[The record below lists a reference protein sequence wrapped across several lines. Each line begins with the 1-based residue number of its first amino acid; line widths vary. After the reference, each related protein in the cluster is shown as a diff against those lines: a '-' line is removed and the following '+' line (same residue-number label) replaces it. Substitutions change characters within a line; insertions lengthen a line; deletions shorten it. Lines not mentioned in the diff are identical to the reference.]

1 MDYTKYGFTFV
12 RERTL
17 DEISA
22 TLTELVHTKSGAK
35 LIYLDRDDEN
45 KTFSIGFTTPPEDDT
60 GVFHI
65 IEHSVLC
72 GSKKYPLKDPFAE
85 LLKGSLNTFL
95 NAMTYEDRTVY
106 PVSSRCERDFLNL
119 VDVYMDA
126 VLRPNLLTN
135 PAIFRQEGWHYE
147 YDGKELSVNGVVYN
161 EMKGAYSSADE
172 LGGIALQ
179 RALFKDDIYR
189 FDSGGDPS
197 HITDLT
203 YEDLKNAHG
212 KYYHPTNAKIVL
224 DGKMDLDKILPLL
237 DSHLSRYDRQEEITL
252 PKVKAGG
259 VMPNSVI
266 KYEIPEGE
274 KEKGR
279 ARVLYGFVYSDFA
292 DKEAHITASILS
304 DLLCGSN
311 ASTLKKILLE
321 KGLAKDAAMY
331 SIKSAVQTVVI
342 EVRDVDED
350 RICELDET
358 VKNIIDDLVKGG
370 IDKSRLHST
379 LNSIEFRMRERDYAT
394 LPTGIAFAMS
404 VYGSW
409 MHGGAPEDALLI
421 ENELKSVREK
431 IDSGY
436 FEKELHKMTFGCP
449 HRTKVIMLPDKELGK
464 HLAKEEENK
473 LSDILKSLGEEEIKE
488 IQKEDEELK
497 AWQEADESEEA
508 LSSIPTLTL
517 ADIPENSDRPTAE
530 ISDTMGVK
538 TLRCKLK
545 TNGIVYVSMH
555 FDASD
560 VSGEDLLSLSVLS
573 SALINLPTKSY
584 DPLSLQN
591 EIKSNLGTL
600 YASFA
605 IGIKD
610 SVATPYFKVG
620 ASCLT
625 SKIDDLID
633 LLKEILLTTEIDPKN
648 SENKKTFRD
657 LLAQAK
663 SQIEDGMIASGESFA
678 LSRAEASINESA
690 AMSEYLSGYEAYK
703 LISKALED
711 EEKLNCL
718 IDGASKLLHKIVT
731 RERLILSVTGDIPN
745 DLLEKMVKIIP
756 ESKIIPQRKHT
767 ALCADKKEFALI
779 PSKVAYAVL
788 CGKSKNISYDFGI
801 MRVARSILSY
811 EYLWNTV
818 RVRSGAYGA
827 GFVPRRDGTLS
838 FYSYRDPSPE
848 KSLCF
853 YRESSEYLR
862 ELAKSGC
869 DITKFIIG
877 AIGEYDFIITPKT
890 ASAIT
895 VRDYL
900 SGYTAEDENKLR
912 RSMLNMTVEDL
923 VKAADIID
931 ETLSNS
937 SMAIV
942 GGNEHLTRFNNE
954 EISLI
959 KL

>member
-1 MDYTKYGFTFV
+1 MDFTKYGFSFV
-12 RERTL
+12 RERSL
-17 DEISA
+17 DEIA
-22 TLTELVHTKSGAK
+22 ANLTELIHIKSGAK
-35 LIYLDRDDEN
+35 LIYLDREDEN
-45 KTFSIGFTTPPEDDT
+45 KTFSIGFATPPENDT

-126 VLRPNLLTN
+126 VLHPNMLTN

-147 YDGKELSVNGVVYN
+147 YDGTSLSVNGVVYN

-189 FDSGGDPS
+189 YDSGGDPS

-203 YEDLKNAHG
+203 YEGFKSAHQ
-212 KYYHPTNAKIVL
+212 KYYHPSNAKIIL
-224 DGKMDLDKILPLL
+224 DGKMDLEKVLSLL
-237 DSHLSRYDRQEEITL
+237 DSHLCHYDRQSEIIL
-252 PKVKAGG
+252 PKVKKGG
-259 VMPNSVI
+259 VMPTSVI

-274 KEKGR
+274 DESGR
-279 ARVLYGFVYSDFA
+279 VRVLYGFVYSDFK
-292 DKEAHITASILS
+292 DKESQITASILS

-311 ASTLKKILLE
+311 ASTLKKVLLE
-321 KGLAKDAAMY
+321 NGLAKDAAMY
-331 SIKSAVQTVVI
+331 AIKSAVQTVVI
-342 EVRDVDED
+342 EVRDVDEEN
-350 RICELDET
+350 ITKLDET
-358 VKNIIDDLVKGG
+358 VESVIKELINSG
-370 IDKSRLHST
+370 IDKNRLHST

-409 MHGGAPEDALLI
+409 MHGAEPEDALLI
-421 ENELKSVREK
+421 ENELKSIREK
-431 IDSGY
+431 IDSDY
-436 FEKELHKMTFGCP
+436 FEKELHKMTFGAH

-464 HLAKEEENK
+464 RLMKEEEER
-473 LSDILKSLGEEEIKE
+473 LSNILKSLDESEIKE
-488 IQKEDEELK
+488 IQTKDEELK
-497 AWQEADESEEA
+497 KWQQSEESDEA
-508 LSSIPTLTL
+508 LSSVPSLTL
-517 ADIPENSDRPTAE
+517 ADIPEKSDRPTADLTE
-530 ISDTMGVK
+530 TLGVK
-538 TLRCKLK
+538 TLKCPLK
-545 TNGIVYVSMH
+545 TNGIVYLSMH
-555 FDASD
+555 FDASNI
-560 VSGEDLLSLSVLS
+560 SGEDLLSLSVLS

-584 DPLSLQN
+584 NPLKLQN

-600 YASFA
+600 YSSFA
-605 IGIKD
+605 IGIRD
-610 SVATPYFKVG
+610 GSATPYFKLG
-620 ASCLT
+620 ASALT
-625 SKIDDLID
+625 SKTEDLIH
-633 LLKEILLTTEIDPKN
+633 LIGEILLTTSLDSTN
-648 SENKKTFRD
+648 SENKKTIRD

-690 AMSEYLSGYEAYK
+690 AISEYLSGYEAYK
-703 LISKALED
+703 LICEALEND
-711 EEKLNCL
+711 EKLNKL
-718 IDGASKLLHKIVT
+718 IDLSASLLKELVI
-731 RERLILSVTGDIPN
+731 RERLILSLTGDIPN
-745 DLLEKMVKIIP
+745 DLAEKIVNIIP
-756 ESKIIPQRKHT
+756 KSGATPKKEFTRI
-767 ALCADKKEFALI
+767 CADKKEFALI

-788 CGKSKNISYDFGI
+788 CGKSDKVGENLGI

-818 RVRSGAYGA
+818 RVRNGAYGA

-838 FYSYRDPSPE
+838 FYSYRDPSP
-848 KSLCF
+848 KNSLGF
-853 YRESSEYLR
+853 YKQSSEYLR
-862 ELAKSGC
+862 ELARSGC

-895 VRDYL
+895 IRDYL
-900 SGYTAEDENKLR
+900 SGYTTEYDNKLR
-912 RSMLNMTVEDL
+912 QSMLNMTNDDL
-923 VKAADIID
+923 LLAADIID
-931 ETLSNS
+931 EALSDAS
-937 SMAIV
+937 VAIV
-942 GGNEHLTRFNNE
+942 GGNEHLSSFADDNMTV
-954 EISLI
+954 I